1 MLNITIDKV
10 RHIEDKDANVRETL
24 VELQHA
30 LDKSEQERHFYDALC
45 IDYTAAYL
53 CDLMADTM
61 TVIKKKSFSHCA
73 AEELQS
79 GSIQCYSQWIR
90 HSYNTFVVKES
101 APGFMEMFD
110 NRNLMAYLDDHESF
124 VYRHRTLPNRAGM
137 EYFEARAVRL
147 YSDDDSYKII
157 LGYRPIDDIV
167 EEERES
173 RQKLEQ
179 ALKRAE
185 EASHA
190 KSAFWFNMS
199 HDIRT
204 PMNAII
210 GYADLESRHLNRIMG
225 ENMKEKTSF
234 VVNESLQLLEQNV
247 LDKTGIP
254 RTLLHNK
261 AFAEFL
267 KGERYVQ
274 PRLLIKKKSDP
285 GYVRRDKIEQAY
297 IEADIKAEFQRIA
310 KEKNVQHQICIFKH
324 CWIIVASR

>member
-210 GYADLESRHLNRIMG
+210 GYTD
-225 ENMKEKTSF
+225 
-234 VVNESLQLLEQNV
+234 LLEIYGDDVEKREDYLGKIKSSSEYLLSLLNDV
-247 LDKTGIP
+247 LEMA
-254 RTLLHNK
+254 R
-261 AFAEFL
+261 
-267 KGERYVQ
+267 
-274 PRLLIKKKSDP
+274 
-285 GYVRRDKIEQAY
+285 IESGKY
-297 IEADIKAEFQRIA
+297 ISWTKR
-310 KEKNVQHQICIFKH
+310 
-324 CWIIVASR
+324 

>member
-30 LDKSEQERHFYDALC
+30 LDKYEQERHFYDALC

-210 GYADLESRHLNRIMG
+210 GYTD
-225 ENMKEKTSF
+225 
-234 VVNESLQLLEQNV
+234 LLEIYGDDVEKREDYLGKIKSSSEYLLSLLNDV
-247 LDKTGIP
+247 LEMARIESGKYIMDETVTDIREFDRSICDVFENQLEQKGI
-254 RTLLHNK
+254 RSV
-261 AFAEFL
+261 FL
-267 KGERYVQ
+267 
-274 PRLLIKKKSDP
+274 
-285 GYVRRDKIEQAY
+285 
-297 IEADIKAEFQRIA
+297 
-310 KEKNVQHQICIFKH
+310 
-324 CWIIVASR
+324 

>member
-53 CDLMADTM
+53 CDLMA
-61 TVIKKKSFSHCA
+61 
-73 AEELQS
+73 
-79 GSIQCYSQWIR
+79 
-90 HSYNTFVVKES
+90 
-101 APGFMEMFD
+101 
-110 NRNLMAYLDDHESF
+110 YLDDHESF

-137 EYFEARAVRL
+137 EYFEARVVRL

-185 EASHA
+185 E
-190 KSAFWFNMS
+190 
-199 HDIRT
+199 
-204 PMNAII
+204 
-210 GYADLESRHLNRIMG
+210 RHHWL
-225 ENMKEKTSF
+225 
-234 VVNESLQLLEQNV
+234 
-247 LDKTGIP
+247 
-254 RTLLHNK
+254 
-261 AFAEFL
+261 
-267 KGERYVQ
+267 Y
-274 PRLLIKKKSDP
+274 
-285 GYVRRDKIEQAY
+285 
-297 IEADIKAEFQRIA
+297 
-310 KEKNVQHQICIFKH
+310 
-324 CWIIVASR
+324 

>member
-179 ALKRAE
+179 ALKRSE

-210 GYADLESRHLNRIMG
+210 GYTD
-225 ENMKEKTSF
+225 
-234 VVNESLQLLEQNV
+234 LLEIYGDDVEKREDYLGKPHLEGDASQRLHALAKIPDQAAHQVKEAGHAQSQELVV
-247 LDKTGIP
+247 LNQVAVGPVREDAIEVWV
-254 RTLLHNK
+254 
-261 AFAEFL
+261 A
-267 KGERYVQ
+267 
-274 PRLLIKKKSDP
+274 
-285 GYVRRDKIEQAY
+285 GYVDECDARHVAL
-297 IEADIKAEFQRIA
+297 ADDITIA
-310 KEKNVQHQICIFKH
+310 VGDGLLG
-324 CWIIVASR
+324 

>member
-110 NRNLMAYLDDHESF
+110 NRNLMIDYKS
-124 VYRHRTLPNRAGM
+124 TNMNP
-137 EYFEARAVRL
+137 AV
-147 YSDDDSYKII
+147 KTI
-157 LGYRPIDDIV
+157 LNLH
-167 EEERES
+167 S
-173 RQKLEQ
+173 
-179 ALKRAE
+179 
-185 EASHA
+185 
-190 KSAFWFNMS
+190 
-199 HDIRT
+199 
-204 PMNAII
+204 
-210 GYADLESRHLNRIMG
+210 
-225 ENMKEKTSF
+225 
-234 VVNESLQLLEQNV
+234 VNLL
-247 LDKTGIP
+247 
-254 RTLLHNK
+254 
-261 AFAEFL
+261 
-267 KGERYVQ
+267 
-274 PRLLIKKKSDP
+274 
-285 GYVRRDKIEQAY
+285 
-297 IEADIKAEFQRIA
+297 
-310 KEKNVQHQICIFKH
+310 
-324 CWIIVASR
+324 